1 MPDTPGDTAIA
12 KSLFSDEDSAWQ
24 QPRRDIPHTPLT
36 GTASSIDPPLDDD
49 LLKGRGIEAQLFPA
63 YRDIKLRT
71 VDMRSGKMAG
81 ANSALPRQE
90 EKQEP
95 TSDLGHMGQLVAIER
110 ELEKHQQS
118 NRAFQKALREIR
130 HIMAAVA
137 RGDLSQKAQI
147 HAVEIDTE
155 IATFKRTINTM
166 IDQPQTFSSGVSCV
180 AREVGTEGILGG
192 QAEIDGVDGTWKE
205 LTNNGK
211 SPVIIACLINAGQ

>member
-1 MPDTPGDTAIA
+1 MPDTPGDTAVA

-24 QPRRDIPHTPLT
+24 QPRRDTPHTPLT

-49 LLKGRGIEAQLFPA
+49 LLKGRGMEAQLFPA
-63 YRDIKLRT
+63 YRDTKLRT

-81 ANSALPRQE
+81 ANSALPGQE
-90 EKQEP
+90 EQQEP
-95 TSDLGHMGQLVAIER
+95 TGELGHVGRLVAIER

-118 NRAFQKALREIR
+118 NRAFQKALREIG
-130 HIMAAVA
+130 HIVAAVA

-147 HAVEIDTE
+147 HAVEIDT
-155 IATFKRTINTM
+155 
-166 IDQPQTFSSGVSCV
+166 DQPQTFSSEVSRV
-180 AREVGTEGILGG
+180 AREVGTEGILGE